1 MQFAVALIEY
11 LISGVAASAWMF
23 AILREHYPAYFAE
36 VPWSTLK
43 DYKEI
48 IILIYLPIIY
58 VLGIY
63 VDATSSY
70 LIRRGAQVD
79 DWIDRRLNRFS
90 GPRDRV
96 LSLWKRLVGSPKQH
110 PYGKTAAIIARSA
123 PDAVRAMETYVSRDR
138 IARGVAFNAFIGGLT
153 ALFYA
158 SQPHKLVIFVVCA
171 ITFMYSSIMH
181 NRLSRLSSQFKKVVL
196 LNLQA
201 QTPATPRKNE
211 HNETTE
217 A

>member
-11 LISGVAASAWMF
+11 LISGIAASAWML
-23 AILREHYPAYFAE
+23 AILREHFPAYLAGI
-36 VPWSTLK
+36 PWSTLK

-48 IILIYLPIIY
+48 IILIYLPIVY

-79 DWIDRRLNRFS
+79 EWIDTRMNRCS
-90 GPRDRV
+90 SARDRV
-96 LSLWKRLVGSPKQH
+96 LSLWRRLVGSPKQQ

-138 IARGVAFNAFIGGLT
+138 IARGAAFNAFAGGLT
-153 ALFYA
+153 ALLYA
-158 SQPHKLVIFVVCA
+158 PQQHKLVIFLVCA

-181 NRLSRLSSQFKKVVL
+181 NRLSRLSSQFKEVVL
-196 LNLQA
+196 RNLQA
-201 QTPATPRKNE
+201 QASAAPQKNE
-211 HNETTE
+211 QKETTE

>member
-11 LISGVAASAWMF
+11 LISGIAASAWML
-23 AILREHYPAYFAE
+23 AILREHYPTYFAE

-79 DWIDRRLNRFS
+79 EWIDTRLNRFS
-90 GPRDRV
+90 CQRDRV
-96 LSLWKRLVGSPKQH
+96 LSLWQRLVGPPKKH
-110 PYGKTAAIIARSA
+110 PYGKTAEIIARSA

-158 SQPHKLVIFVVCA
+158 PQQHKLVIFVACA

-211 HNETTE
+211 HKETTE